1 MPHSS
6 LFANTRLGEKKGTFL
21 LHSVQFT
28 YQSAKPNG
36 GFLWR
41 ERDYQ
46 ARGGGQRRQRQSRE
60 SGGTVSRAESERK
73 EWALGHRRSIEIAEL
88 EEAEPMATESS
99 EGEDDVKLT
108 GGNQV
113 LVVEDDLREM
123 GKKAAWSVSSC
134 KPGNGVSAL
143 RDDNLETY
151 WQSDGVQPHLVNIQ
165 FQKKVKLQLVVLYV
179 DFKLDESYTPS
190 KISIRAGD
198 GFHNLK
204 EIKTVELVKPTGWVY
219 LSLSG
224 NDPKDTF
231 VNTFMLQIAVI
242 SNHLNGRD
250 THVRQIKI
258 YGPRPN
264 PIPHQPFQFTSR
276 EFITYSIIR

>member
-1 MPHSS
+1 ERLSGSRRWTGTETIERAWRGAVSS
-6 LFANTRLGEKKGTFL
+6 AERELKEGDLG
-21 LHSVQFT
+21 
-28 YQSAKPNG
+28 Y
-36 GFLWR
+36 
-41 ERDYQ
+41 
-46 ARGGGQRRQRQSRE
+46 
-60 SGGTVSRAESERK
+60 
-73 EWALGHRRSIEIAEL
+73 RRSIEITEL

-99 EGEDDVKLT
+99 EGEEDVKLT

-231 VNTFMLQIAVI
+231 VNTFMLQIAVL

>member
-1 MPHSS
+1 MQKSHSQPLHFKGFQWSRIQQS
-6 LFANTRLGEKKGTFL
+6 L
-21 LHSVQFT
+21 
-28 YQSAKPNG
+28 
-36 GFLWR
+36 
-41 ERDYQ
+41 
-46 ARGGGQRRQRQSRE
+46 RGVEDS
-60 SGGTVSRAESERK
+60 
-73 EWALGHRRSIEIAEL
+73 IAEAWFCRL
-88 EEAEPMATESS
+88 YNNKRRRPLFDSRKQNRSTTTLSPINPSKIDISPSKAIGVEAIIVWNKLMATESS
-99 EGEDDVKLT
+99 ESEEEGKIT
-108 GGNQV
+108 GGNHQ
-113 LVVEDDLREM
+113 LLIDDDLREM

-143 RDDNLETY
+143 RDDNLDTY
-151 WQSDGVQPHLVNIQ
+151 WQSDGAQPHLVNIQ

-190 KISIRAGD
+190 KISVRAGD

-219 LSLSG
+219 ISLSG
-224 NDPKDTF
+224 NDPRDTF
-231 VNTFMLQIAVI
+231 VNTFMLQIVVL

-264 PIPHQPFQFTSR
+264 PIPHQQFQFTSS
-276 EFITYSIIR
+276 EFNTYSTVR